1 MERIKI
7 WQIENKKENL
17 LYLKTKMKKS
27 QVKNQVSV
35 RREHENH
42 SVDKMQLVDKSD
54 KLVLS
59 LTQKLIA
66 IKRIAVILR

>member
-1 MERIKI
+1 
-7 WQIENKKENL
+7 
-17 LYLKTKMKKS
+17 MKKS
-27 QVKNQVSV
+27 QVKSQVSV

-54 KLVLS
+54 KFVLS
-59 LTQKLIA
+59 STQKLIA